1 MRINPYLAQH
11 LGNGANK
18 HMLIFLLGV
27 TSGEVVSIQGYGKG
41 DDKWQQRMQTANLRQ
56 HQTQETPAR

>member
-1 MRINPYLAQH
+1 MRINPYLAQR

-41 DDKWQQRMQTANLRQ
+41 DDKWQQKCRLLI
-56 HQTQETPAR
+56 